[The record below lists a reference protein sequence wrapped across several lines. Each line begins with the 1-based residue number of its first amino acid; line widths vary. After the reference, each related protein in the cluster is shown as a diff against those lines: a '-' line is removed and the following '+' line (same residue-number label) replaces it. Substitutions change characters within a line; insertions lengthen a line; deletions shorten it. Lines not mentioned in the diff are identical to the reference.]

1 MSLIE
6 GNFLH
11 SENDFDICFQNAFQN
26 QFSHSI
32 NEEDSQILY
41 DKLYFN
47 NNIMNTTESG
57 NDKSEQKKEKIVLF
71 TNIGAT
77 KIQIKDNNYKKSQE
91 YQKENTVKTASSTES
106 STQLNID
113 KNTEIKNDS
122 NENINTKLDNIII
135 KGENK
140 ENEINTNNN
149 DNLNDELINNNS
161 NNNVINNM
169 DIPNENNKINEN
181 IYLNKK
187 KQRNKNNAPKIIKN
201 IRISVLN
208 AIIRFINKKI
218 KIDLNN
224 KIGQGIC
231 IKQFMKIDK
240 SYLSHSKVNFDKE
253 FLKKSLKII
262 LSWDISPKYT
272 NYLRSHNKELIE
284 YLINEVQEK
293 NYNEI
298 FDLSFLDCIEYIR
311 GTKYISILNGLET
324 IDDIIKIDEQN
335 MDKDEIDNY
344 KTLFLN
350 YEDILKDKNSRNRG
364 PKRMSHRLIK

>member
-1 MSLIE
+1 MSLIDS
-6 GNFLH
+6 NFLH
-11 SENDFDICFQNAFQN
+11 SENDFDICFKNAFQN

-32 NEEDSQILY
+32 NEEDSQISN

-57 NDKSEQKKEKIVLF
+57 NEKNKNDNSEQKKEKIVIF

-77 KIQIKDNNYKKSQE
+77 KIQIKDKNYKKSQE

-135 KGENK
+135 KGENN

-201 IRISVLN
+201 M
-208 AIIRFINKKI
+208 F
-218 KIDLNN
+218 
-224 KIGQGIC
+224 
-231 IKQFMKIDK
+231 
-240 SYLSHSKVNFDKE
+240 
-253 FLKKSLKII
+253 
-262 LSWDISPKYT
+262 
-272 NYLRSHNKELIE
+272 
-284 YLINEVQEK
+284 
-293 NYNEI
+293 
-298 FDLSFLDCIEYIR
+298 
-311 GTKYISILNGLET
+311 
-324 IDDIIKIDEQN
+324 
-335 MDKDEIDNY
+335 
-344 KTLFLN
+344 
-350 YEDILKDKNSRNRG
+350 
-364 PKRMSHRLIK
+364 

>member
-1 MSLIE
+1 MSLIDS
-6 GNFLH
+6 NFLH
-11 SENDFDICFQNAFQN
+11 SENDFDICFKNAFQN

-32 NEEDSQILY
+32 NEEDSQISN

-47 NNIMNTTESG
+47 NNIKDTTESG
-57 NDKSEQKKEKIVLF
+57 NGKNKNDNSEQKKEKIVLF
-71 TNIGAT
+71 TNIGVT
-77 KIQIKDNNYKKSQE
+77 KIQIKDKNYKKSQE
-91 YQKENTVKTASSTES
+91 YQKENTVKTAISTES
-106 STQLNID
+106 STQLNKD

-122 NENINTKLDNIII
+122 NENINTKLENIII

-140 ENEINTNNN
+140 ENEINPNNN
-149 DNLNDELINNNS
+149 NNLNDELINNNS
-161 NNNVINNM
+161 NNNGINNI
-169 DIPNENNKINEN
+169 DIPKENNKINEN
-181 IYLNKK
+181 INLNKK

-224 KIGQGIC
+224 KIGQGIY
-231 IKQFMKIDK
+231 IKQFMKINK
-240 SYLSHSKVNFDKE
+240 SCLSRSKVDFDKE

-284 YLINEVQEK
+284 YLINEVQGK

-311 GTKYISILNGLET
+311 GTKYINILKGLET

-335 MDKDEIDNY
+335 MDKDEIDTY

-364 PKRMSHRLIK
+364 PK